1 MKKNHIIILATIL
14 LTSCSHCQN
23 EISKEGIYKG
33 VFTHGNFTDNIS
45 FKIKKDST
53 DWKVFFT
60 SLEQNAFQIPVR
72 EVVVKNES
80 LNFKLQSDVYT
91 YDFIN
96 AWNDD
101 KTQLSGILQVDTVSV
116 PYTLKKQN
124 SVSEDAIESKEVHFH
139 SKGLQ
144 LGGTIW
150 KSKTPNKKA
159 IIFITSSG
167 GADRSGSRAEA
178 IYFANKGYTTFHYDK
193 RGTGVSEGDWQ
204 SAIMEELLSDDIKAI
219 ENFSEQTGIPLS
231 QIGIKGSSQGATKI
245 PYILNRLKD
254 LNFGI
259 VVSCPGSTLLESD
272 LNYWKNNN
280 REALGDNLENAI
292 QFQRKVFEH
301 IAGKYSTTELEE
313 VIEVE
318 KSKPWFPKIWIPN
331 LDEVQTDKKLLYSPV
346 PYFQKVEQPILIVQ
360 GTTDEIIPLESSK
373 VISDAL
379 EMAQNKDYKV
389 VLLKNANHSM
399 YFVGESDFPYWA
411 KLHPEYLK
419 TIEGWVN
426 TKF

>member
-1 MKKNHIIILATIL
+1 MKKHHIIILAAIL
-14 LTSCSHCQN
+14 LTSCSQRQD
-23 EISKEGIYKG
+23 EISREGIYQG

-45 FKIKKDST
+45 FEIKKDST
-53 DWKVFFT
+53 DWQVFFT
-60 SLEQNAFQIPVR
+60 SLEQNAFQIPARDVL
-72 EVVVKNES
+72 VKNES
-80 LNFKLQSDVYT
+80 INFRLQSDAYT
-91 YDFIN
+91 YDFTN

-101 KTQLSGILQVDTVSV
+101 KTQLSGTLKVDTVSV
-116 PYTLKKQN
+116 PYTLQKQN
-124 SVSEDAIESKEVHFH
+124 SIDENGIQAEEVLF
-139 SKGLQ
+139 SSDGLQ

-150 KSKTPNKKA
+150 NPTKPANKA

-178 IYFANKGYTTFHYDK
+178 IYFANKGFTTFHYDK

-204 SAIMEELLSDDIKAI
+204 SAIMEELLSDDIRAI

-245 PYILNRLKD
+245 PYILNGLKD

-259 VVSCPGSTLLESD
+259 AVSCPGSTLLESD

-301 IAGKYSTTELEE
+301 IAGKHTRTELEE
-313 VIEVE
+313 VIEAE
-318 KSKPWFPKIWIPN
+318 KSKPWFPNIWIPN
-331 LDEVQTDKKLLYSPV
+331 LDEVKTDKKLLYSPV
-346 PYFQKVEQPILIVQ
+346 PYFQKVEQPNLIIQ
-360 GTTDEIIPLESSK
+360 GTTDEIIPPESYK
-373 VISDAL
+373 VISAAL